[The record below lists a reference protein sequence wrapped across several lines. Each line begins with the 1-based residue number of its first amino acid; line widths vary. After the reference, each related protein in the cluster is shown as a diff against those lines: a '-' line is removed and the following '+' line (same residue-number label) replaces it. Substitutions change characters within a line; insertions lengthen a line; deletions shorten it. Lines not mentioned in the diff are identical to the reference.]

1 MSLMETLRAKQLEA
15 RKNRNEIETNL
26 LTTLVAEAAA
36 KGKAAGNR
44 ESTDEEVV
52 ATIKKFLN
60 GVNETLAALAVSSD
74 GRVKVASIEKEI
86 LESFLP
92 KQLSEDEL
100 RIAITGIVNTLPEK
114 NAKAMGKVMAELKA
128 NFAGLYDGAMASK
141 LVKELLA

>member
-1 MSLMETLRAKQLEA
+1 MSMMEMLRAKQLEA

-26 LTTLVAEAAA
+26 LTTLVAEAAS

-60 GVNETLAALAVSSD
+60 GVNETLDALKFSSD
-74 GRVKVASIEKEI
+74 CRVKVALIEKDI

-100 RIAITGIVNTLPEK
+100 QIAISGIVNALPEK
-114 NAKAMGKVMAELKA
+114 NAKAMGKVMAELKV
-128 NFAGLYDGAMASK
+128 NFAGLYDGSMASK
-141 LVKELLA
+141 IAKELLA